1 MNNSSQENS
10 EGKPFLKEIGQADQ
24 DEAKVKAA
32 TDAMVENIR
41 NMLGKDGVPQNEFMA
56 GFVQKLL
63 QDKSIA
69 SLVKAQP
76 EGDLAQKLKSFLPNN
91 SLNLGNQNND
101 QSGS

>member
-41 NMLGKDGVPQNEFMA
+41 NV
-56 GFVQKLL
+56 
-63 QDKSIA
+63 
-69 SLVKAQP
+69 
-76 EGDLAQKLKSFLPNN
+76 SFKI
-91 SLNLGNQNND
+91 
-101 QSGS
+101 